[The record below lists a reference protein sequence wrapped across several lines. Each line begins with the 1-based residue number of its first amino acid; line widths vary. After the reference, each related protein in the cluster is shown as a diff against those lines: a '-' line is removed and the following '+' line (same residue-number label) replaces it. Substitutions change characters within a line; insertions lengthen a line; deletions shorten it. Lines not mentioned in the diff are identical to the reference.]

1 MATSHS
7 NKHQNMAPHKLLCVP
22 QPPGTTHI
30 WLLGNHFSFQTMS
43 FHCAVWGCLVFTMA
57 VLIVDNDRTVCH
69 AITTKVHNS
78 EAAGSNP
85 MMFLTPSA
93 PASRARGCPITSSS
107 AQLQHPPLGVS
118 DSSQH
123 SLEPALF
130 GSITLRSFL
139 TWPQSYRLL
148 FYWRLGVSLTK
159 RSSFNKKQCNKIART
174 TDRRRAQNTHAAHT
188 RIIGKARSDKT

>member
-1 MATSHS
+1 MLPA
-7 NKHQNMAPHKLLCVP
+7 LLSI
-22 QPPGTTHI
+22 Q
-30 WLLGNHFSFQTMS
+30 
-43 FHCAVWGCLVFTMA
+43 CLVLLLAHTHFAFDCVTSA
-57 VLIVDNDRTVCH
+57 LLLAYTFFPLDY
-69 AITTKVHNS
+69 ITSGLLTHKRLPRLTLSCCLLTRSVI
-78 EAAGSNP
+78 NP

-148 FYWRLGVSLTK
+148 FDWRLGVSLTK